1 MKLLTKIL
9 HTILFGTYPLIYL
22 FSENYSDINLPE
34 LFLPL
39 VILIAA
45 PIVLLI
51 LTQLILKD
59 IIKSS
64 LIVSLFLLIVL
75 YYRDYYL
82 LIIEFLYLSK
92 ILIAYVSISV
102 FVILLILIIRT
113 KKDLLVYNTFLSVI
127 AVSFYIVPL
136 FYISINTYNSF
147 KFSLT
152 DQNIV
157 NDQKNIQQNGK
168 AVLKRDIYYLIFD
181 QYSREDILKSGYNYD
196 NSGFINFLKD
206 KGFYIADKSYS
217 NYPHTLQSLAS
228 SLNMEYI
235 NYLSKNEEEN
245 NNDPL
250 LLHKLIEDNKVMKY
264 LKSNN
269 YKFIHFGSGVGFTK
283 SNFNADV
290 NYTIYSYTEAEKT
303 IIKILYLESII
314 SPIVIKLFDKDL
326 VENKIVQGPRISK
339 REGILFQLDRLSEIP
354 KDPQL
359 TFVFM
364 HLLIPHSP
372 YVFDEDGNYVSLK
385 EEKRY
390 TVQQSY
396 VRQLKFFNKKLID
409 VINKLIVNSHY
420 KPIII
425 IQSDE
430 GHYPRGYSY
439 REPNLSKYSVEKL
452 KHKFAILNT
461 FYFPDTNVE
470 QLYPSITPV
479 NTFRLLFNLYFKEN
493 YELLEDKHFNTNY
506 YKYYN
511 FLDVT
516 DKLKAVD
523 N

>member
-1 MKLLTKIL
+1 
-9 HTILFGTYPLIYL
+9 
-22 FSENYSDINLPE
+22 
-34 LFLPL
+34 
-39 VILIAA
+39 V
-45 PIVLLI
+45 
-51 LTQLILKD
+51 LKD
-59 IIKSS
+59 ILKSS

-82 LIIEFLYLSK
+82 LVIGFLFLSK

-102 FVILLILIIRT
+102 FVILLVLIIRT
-113 KKDLLVYNTFLSVI
+113 KKDLLVYNTFFNVI

-136 FYISINTYNSF
+136 FNISINTYNSF

-152 DQNIV
+152 DQSVV
-157 NDQKNIQQNGK
+157 NDQKSIDQNDNL
-168 AVLKRDIYYLIFD
+168 AIKRDIYYLIFD
-181 QYSREDILKSGYNYD
+181 QYSREDILKSGYNHD

-250 LLHKLIEDNKVMKY
+250 LLKKLIEDNKVMKY

-290 NYTIYSYTEAEKT
+290 NYTMYSYTEAEKT

-372 YVFDEDGNYVSLK
+372 YVFDEDGNYVSLE

-390 TVQQSY
+390 TKQQNY
-396 VRQLKFFNKKLID
+396 IRHLKFLNKKLMD
-409 VINKLIVNSHY
+409 VIEKILNNSY
-420 KPIII
+420 PQPIII

-430 GHYPRGYSY
+430 GHSPSGYSNK
-439 REPNLSKYSVEKL
+439 ESNLSKYSVDKL
-452 KHKFAILNT
+452 RHKFGILNA
-461 FYFPDTNVE
+461 FYFPDANTE
-470 QLYPSITPV
+470 QLYPTISPV
-479 NTFRLLFNLYFKEN
+479 NTFRLLFNLYFGKN
-493 YELLEDKHFNTNY
+493 YELLEDRHFNTNY